1 MQRFVPMNVYSM
13 DTTNM
18 DNMTNNERVADGILS
33 PFKSNILKGK
43 YWLKKS
49 SFKTNKIN
57 TIKATYMLREKKTI
71 VIFHKFS
78 EV

>member
-49 SFKTNKIN
+49 SFKTNNIN

>member
-43 YWLKKS
+43 Y
-49 SFKTNKIN
+49 
-57 TIKATYMLREKKTI
+57 
-71 VIFHKFS
+71 
-78 EV
+78 